1 MSIFSTIEI
10 LQRLRKVA
18 DVTTNKELSV
28 VLGINE
34 KTLSG
39 WSNRNSMPIE
49 TILEA
54 AEKYKC
60 DLNWLLLGESKDQK
74 LDTAERMLLT
84 AFADLD
90 DSQKMQAVLF
100 LGNLA
105 SGNNTIQTSS
115 SSGVLSGNSQ
125 ISGSDS
131 TSYNVTG
138 DFILNE
144 K

>member
-1 MSIFSTIEI
+1 MSIFSTIEV

-84 AFADLD
+84 AFADLN

-105 SGNNTIQTSS
+105 SGSPTAQG
-115 SSGVLSGNSQ
+115 SGVSQ
-125 ISGSDS
+125 IASGEGKNNNQVFHSG
-131 TSYNVTG
+131 V
-138 DFILNE
+138 NE
-144 K
+144 VVGIKK